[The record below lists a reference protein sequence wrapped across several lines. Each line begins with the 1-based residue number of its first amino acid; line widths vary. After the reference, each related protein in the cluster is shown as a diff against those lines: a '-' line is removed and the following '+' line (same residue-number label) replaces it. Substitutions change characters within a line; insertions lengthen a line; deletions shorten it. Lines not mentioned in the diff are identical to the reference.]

1 MRTAGHVASHD
12 VASCSGI
19 LRMNNNNT
27 EALYVRGLCKYE
39 MGDTDQA
46 IMHFKRALQGDPD
59 HKRSRTK
66 LKVGT
71 SCGVRR
77 SCCQVDLYFC
87 QGSPK
92 IIACAAH
99 RVQDAHVSYSVAGH
113 QRRIDY
119 PNSPVVH
126 ICVYTGALQ
135 LTKSLVS
142 LKEQGKQALSSGK
155 YDDALK
161 FYTEALEIDPANQ
174 INMAKLYYNRCL
186 VKSKVLHLCT
196 AHC

>member
-1 MRTAGHVASHD
+1 
-12 VASCSGI
+12 
-19 LRMNNNNT
+19 
-27 EALYVRGLCKYE
+27 
-39 MGDTDQA
+39 
-46 IMHFKRALQGDPD
+46 
-59 HKRSRTK
+59 
-66 LKVGT
+66 
-71 SCGVRR
+71 
-77 SCCQVDLYFC
+77 
-87 QGSPK
+87 
-92 IIACAAH
+92 
-99 RVQDAHVSYSVAGH
+99 
-113 QRRIDY
+113 
-119 PNSPVVH
+119 
-126 ICVYTGALQ
+126 VYTGALQ